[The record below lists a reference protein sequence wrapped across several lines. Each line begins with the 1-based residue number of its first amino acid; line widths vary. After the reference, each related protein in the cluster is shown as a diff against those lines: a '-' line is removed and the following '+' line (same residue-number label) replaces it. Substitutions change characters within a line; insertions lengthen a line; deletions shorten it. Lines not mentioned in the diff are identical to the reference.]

1 MKKLIQKVAYKL
13 CSTEV
18 KMLLDKLDEGK
29 EKVGLTVL
37 SKNLVP
43 SHGYLHIVNT
53 GKFSVPERIALA
65 IKMND
70 IHRVAT
76 KMTIV
81 ETIFD
86 GEQKAENHAA
96 KMSGFRSQTT
106 PQSIITTTAMKT
118 QALKILEQEM
128 DKDYNNVL
136 RAHIDEHKDATGA
149 LRNKGL
155 L

>member
-18 KMLLDKLDEGK
+18 KMLLDKLDESK

-37 SKNLVP
+37 SKNLTP

-86 GEQKAENHAA
+86 GEQKAENHTA

-106 PQSIITTTAMKT
+106 PQSIITTTDMKT

-136 RAHIDEHKDATGA
+136 RAHIDEHRDATGA